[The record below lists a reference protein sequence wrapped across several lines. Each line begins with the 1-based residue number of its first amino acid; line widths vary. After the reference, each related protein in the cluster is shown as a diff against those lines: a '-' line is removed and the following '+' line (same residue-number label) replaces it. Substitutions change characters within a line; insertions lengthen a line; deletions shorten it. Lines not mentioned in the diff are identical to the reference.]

1 MRIHRSQTRWSHDF
15 EETIGQFGQFSVQFL
30 LIEKVFASY
39 DDHVPGQ
46 EKCSSD
52 VPLKLVLSKL
62 FVDYQKSSIREG

>member
-1 MRIHRSQTRWSHDF
+1 MGIHRSQTRWSHDF
-15 EETIGQFGQFSVQFL
+15 EETIDQFGQFSVPFL

-52 VPLKLVLSKL
+52 VP
-62 FVDYQKSSIREG
+62 